1 MTMEEGDGSELVARF
16 VPLEQSG
23 MYSLSITPQDTLGQV
38 AQSATTYQFRLDFE
52 VPKITSV
59 SAKTVDATIV
69 LTPYE
74 IIDITETVSSIG
86 IGFSDV
92 MRIDI
97 ETTSVTLSGPDGE
110 AIVVTLEEGDGSE
123 LVARFVPLE
132 QSGMYSL
139 SITPQD
145 TLGQIAQS
153 ATTYQFRLDFEV
165 PKITSVSAKTTD
177 ATIALTPYE
186 IIEITET
193 VNSIGIGFSDVM
205 RIDIETTS
213 VTLSGPDG
221 EAIVVTLE
229 EWHV

>member
-1 MTMEEGDGSELVARF
+1 MDGSHGSELVARF

-59 SAKTVDATIV
+59 SAKTT
-69 LTPYE
+69 
-74 IIDITETVSSIG
+74 G
-86 IGFSDV
+86 
-92 MRIDI
+92 
-97 ETTSVTLSGPDGE
+97 
-110 AIVVTLEEGDGSE
+110 
-123 LVARFVPLE
+123 
-132 QSGMYSL
+132 
-139 SITPQD
+139 
-145 TLGQIAQS
+145 
-153 ATTYQFRLDFEV
+153 
-165 PKITSVSAKTTD
+165 

-186 IIEITET
+186 IIDITET

-221 EAIVVTLE
+221 EAIVVMVNRVACIVINHTARHIRSDCTECHDLIPP
-229 EWHV
+229 